1 MRLRYSKREYFQES
15 CEDGSADIYIYRD
28 AAGERGIDLV
38 DAEQKK
44 INKVHLHNHNPYL
57 IATESSSGRRSSHAA
72 ALFMRA
78 VPVRMAFCRC
88 LLPYLT
94 TQCAIYQSSRFEWQR
109 RTL

>member
-1 MRLRYSKREYFQES
+1 MYL
-15 CEDGSADIYIYRD
+15 YIYRD
-28 AAGERGIDLV
+28 AVGERGIDLV

-57 IATESSSGRRSSHAA
+57 IATESSSGRRTSHAA

-78 VPVRMAFCRC
+78 VPARMAFCRC

-94 TQCAIYQSSRFEWQR
+94 THCAICQSIRFGWQR